1 MDDLNQGE
9 VGAAQTETRA
19 EAQAEAQGEVL
30 DELLR
35 RYERVLVFAGQL
47 QERLKQQRLLA
58 ERTESLQQENERLR
72 RVVAAGEAY
81 IRVLESAVAGLA
93 AGGSPPGGESG

>member
-1 MDDLNQGE
+1 MENLNQGE
-9 VGAAQTETRA
+9 VGAAQTETRS
-19 EAQAEAQGEVL
+19 EPQAEAQGEVL

-58 ERTESLQQENERLR
+58 ERTESLREENERLR

-81 IRVLESAVAGLA
+81 IRVLESALGGLHEGDRA
-93 AGGSPPGGESG
+93 TR